1 MDRYDPAFIIRDYD
15 RCKQDRAEGSL
26 SHRCRRVIVSWHR
39 LGDIFAL
46 AAKKDQPEVYDT
58 KRSFGSEATDVKLSL
73 LFCYDSHELASS
85 REKTIYCHFDLFAV
99 AVKKLDCKCCFWKWN
114 KRLAF

>member
-1 MDRYDPAFIIRDYD
+1 MDRYYPAFIIRDYD

-26 SHRCRRVIVSWHR
+26 SHRCRRIIVSWHR

-58 KRSFGSEATDVKLSL
+58 KRSFGSEATDVNSHCYFAMTLMNWPAAGKKPFTAILISL
-73 LFCYDSHELASS
+73 LL
-85 REKTIYCHFDLFAV
+85 L
-99 AVKKLDCKCCFWKWN
+99 
-114 KRLAF
+114 